1 MANWPRRKVLQF
13 GLLSS
18 LTGLAGCSSD
28 NPATGTQTETPT
40 NSPHSEPT
48 FTVEST
54 PTPKPTAEDQLPVP
68 KDGWKLV
75 GTEGKDWRMLSAKT
89 GIIGKYE
96 SSEGTLFKVVIKEMM
111 EDYSAEVHA
120 ERWACIGW
128 DVAVAYEGYAFAAG
142 TGTDQQT
149 FTPEEPPHMTKTPV
163 PGSED
168 DSIELLTYSPLL
180 SEQIISENRQFC
192 SE

>member
-1 MANWPRRKVLQF
+1 MPDWPRRKVLQS
-13 GLLSS
+13 GLLTS

-28 NPATGTQTETPT
+28 IPATGTPTETST
-40 NSPHSEPT
+40 RSPHSEPT
-48 FTVEST
+48 FTVEPT
-54 PTPKPTAEDQLPVP
+54 PTPQPTAEDQLPVP

-75 GTEGKDWRMLSAKT
+75 GTEGKDWRILSAKS

-96 SSEGTLFKVVIKEMM
+96 SPEGILFEVVIKEMM
-111 EDYSAEVHA
+111 EEFSVEVHA

-128 DVAVAYEGYAFAAG
+128 DVAVAYEEYAFAAG

-149 FTPEEPPHMTKTPV
+149 FTPEEPPHMTKTPI
-163 PGSED
+163 PGSENN
-168 DSIELLTYSPLL
+168 SRQLLTYSPLL
-180 SEQIISENRQFC
+180 SEQIISEHRQFC